1 MKRGHR
7 TILTTAAWVV
17 LMGLIS
23 TEAMAAEASGDWRST
38 YDTVMMW
45 INFGILAF
53 VIVKF
58 GREPMK
64 DYLLGR
70 KAELAR
76 EIGEIEEKKKAVTE
90 RINDTYRILDQSD
103 ARFAELKKKIVQQGE
118 KKKQEIIEDAQEQ
131 SRLILQTTKQ
141 KIESRIVQAK
151 AAFRAEL
158 IDTATEMA
166 LERLPK
172 EITEEDDRKMIEQY
186 LAATAVESSP

>member
-1 MKRGHR
+1 MKKGHR
-7 TILTTAAWVV
+7 IILTTAAWV
-17 LMGLIS
+17 LLIMMTS
-23 TEAMAAEASGDWRST
+23 ADAVAAEGSGDWRST
-38 YDTVMMW
+38 YDTIMMW

-64 DYLLGR
+64 DFLSGR

-76 EIGEIEEKKKAVTE
+76 EIGEIEEKKKEVTA

-151 AAFRAEL
+151 ATFRAEL
-158 IDTATEMA
+158 IDAATEIA

-172 EITEEDDRKMIEQY
+172 EITEEDDRNMIEQY
-186 LAATAVESSP
+186 LAAATAVK

>member
-1 MKRGHR
+1 M
-7 TILTTAAWVV
+7 
-17 LMGLIS
+17 
-23 TEAMAAEASGDWRST
+23 
-38 YDTVMMW
+38 
-45 INFGILAF
+45 
-53 VIVKF
+53 
-58 GREPMK
+58 
-64 DYLLGR
+64 
-70 KAELAR
+70 
-76 EIGEIEEKKKAVTE
+76 TE

>member
-64 DYLLGR
+64 DVL
-70 KAELAR
+70 
-76 EIGEIEEKKKAVTE
+76 
-90 RINDTYRILDQSD
+90 
-103 ARFAELKKKIVQQGE
+103 
-118 KKKQEIIEDAQEQ
+118 
-131 SRLILQTTKQ
+131 
-141 KIESRIVQAK
+141 
-151 AAFRAEL
+151 
-158 IDTATEMA
+158 
-166 LERLPK
+166 
-172 EITEEDDRKMIEQY
+172 
-186 LAATAVESSP
+186 